1 MSVRLK
7 WLIAVAV
14 FVAIGLCL
22 VAANYMA
29 GFLFL
34 AFAKMNPL
42 HVKVSTWWHYWSW
55 YHDVPTIRKRL
66 MLTMIFSAGFSLV
79 VPAIIV
85 AKLSEVKQS
94 LYGEARF
101 ATDAEIRKAG
111 LM

>member
-1 MSVRLK
+1 MSVKLK

-14 FVAIGLCL
+14 VVVICLCL
-22 VAANYMA
+22 VAANYIA

-42 HVKVSTWWHYWSW
+42 HVTAGTWLKYWTW
-55 YHDVPTIRKRL
+55 YHDVPPIRKRL
-66 MLTMIFSAGFSLV
+66 MVTMIFSVGFSLF
-79 VPAIIV
+79 VPAVIY